1 MTHLLFYSDPVPLQW
16 ETCSGRIKFAP
27 CQIAELERLFQKK
40 MHPSRSEKEM
50 LSKLFG
56 VPKRKI
62 EVFDFVFCS
71 MTDREVHLLKALAN
85 DFNICFNILSI
96 LLNGNV
102 ESVCHPLSTLLKRV
116 ERMLNRC

>member
-27 CQIAELERLFQKK
+27 CQIAELETLFQKK

-71 MTDREVHLLKALAN
+71 MTDREVHLLRYLFV
-85 DFNICFNILSI
+85 DRI
-96 LLNGNV
+96 
-102 ESVCHPLSTLLKRV
+102 E
-116 ERMLNRC
+116 

>member
-16 ETCSGRIKFAP
+16 ETCSGRIKFAQ
-27 CQIAELERLFQKK
+27 CQIAELETLFQKK

-71 MTDREVHLLKALAN
+71 MTEKFICL
-85 DFNICFNILSI
+85 DFYLSTG
-96 LLNGNV
+96 LSKFV
-102 ESVCHPLSTLLKRV
+102 LSTLSLLPFTKNGVRKF
-116 ERMLNRC
+116 LSFK